1 MFQEETVA
9 LLAAH
14 EDTLLWQDG
23 LLQLFR
29 YIEDNKA
36 VCLCA
41 LKSVGRGQLNRFFET
56 DIHTIIH
63 RTVEQLGEESDRTPE
78 ELIDFVDQMLGDN
91 IRGAK
96 MRFDEVL

>member
-14 EDTLLWQDG
+14 EGTLLWQDG

-41 LKSVGRGQLNRFFET
+41 LKFVGRGHLNRFFET
-56 DIHTIIH
+56 DIHAIIH
-63 RTVEQLGEESDRTPE
+63 RTPE

-96 MRFDEVL
+96 MRFGEVL

>member
-1 MFQEETVA
+1 M
-9 LLAAH
+9 
-14 EDTLLWQDG
+14 
-23 LLQLFR
+23 QLFS

-41 LKSVGRGQLNRFFET
+41 LKSVGSGHLNRFFET
-56 DIHTIIH
+56 DIHAIIH
-63 RTVEQLGEESDRTPE
+63 RTVEHLDEESYRTPE

-96 MRFDEVL
+96 MRFGEVL

>member
-1 MFQEETVA
+1 MFQEEKVA

-14 EDTLLWQDG
+14 EGTLLWQDV
-23 LLQLFR
+23 LQLFR

-41 LKSVGRGQLNRFFET
+41 LESVGRGHLNRFFET
-56 DIHTIIH
+56 DIHAIIH
-63 RTVEQLGEESDRTPE
+63 RTVEHLGEESDRTPE

-96 MRFDEVL
+96 MRFGEVL

>member
-1 MFQEETVA
+1 MFQEEKVA

-14 EDTLLWQDG
+14 DGTLLWQDG

-41 LKSVGRGQLNRFFET
+41 LESVGRGHLNRFFET
-56 DIHTIIH
+56 DIYAIIH
-63 RTVEQLGEESDRTPE
+63 RTVEHLDEESDRTPE
-78 ELIDFVDQMLGDN
+78 ELIDLVDQMLGEN

-96 MRFDEVL
+96 MRFGEVL